1 MVTNYEREVVM
12 NKIKSILLP
21 KKPLY
26 LITVLICILS
36 YCSRF
41 LPSRIAPYFLIFLI
55 MMNGL
60 PFYLDK
66 TESKKTKIGWFVFTI
81 IAVILAVFIGCYVL

>member
-1 MVTNYEREVVM
+1 MSTNHEREVIM
-12 NKIKSILLP
+12 KKIKSILLP

-41 LPSRIAPYFLIFLI
+41 LPSRIASNFLIFLT
-55 MMNGL
+55 MMTGL

-66 TESKKTKIGWFVFTI
+66 AESKKTKIGWLIFTI
-81 IAVILAVFIGCYVL
+81 IAVIFELIIVYIL

>member
-1 MVTNYEREVVM
+1 MVTNLEKEVIM
-12 NKIKSILLP
+12 KKIKSILLP

-41 LPSRIAPYFLIFLI
+41 LPSRAASNFLIFLT
-55 MMNGL
+55 MMTGL

-66 TESKKTKIGWFVFTI
+66 AESKKTKIGWFVFTI
-81 IAVILAVFIGCYVL
+81 IAMIFEVFIVYVL

>member
-1 MVTNYEREVVM
+1 MVANHEREVIM
-12 NKIKSILLP
+12 KKIKSILLP

-36 YCSRF
+36 YCSRY
-41 LPSRIAPYFLIFLI
+41 LPSRVAPNFLIFLTT
-55 MMNGL
+55 MTGL

-66 TESKKTKIGWFVFTI
+66 AESKKTKIGWFVFTI
-81 IAVILAVFIGCYVL
+81 IAVIFDVFIVYAL

>member
-1 MVTNYEREVVM
+1 MATNHEREVIM
-12 NKIKSILLP
+12 KKIKSILLP

-41 LPSRIAPYFLIFLI
+41 LPSRVAPNFLIFLT
-55 MMNGL
+55 MMTGL

-66 TESKKTKIGWFVFTI
+66 DESKKTKIGWLIFTI
-81 IAVILAVFIGCYVL
+81 IALIFELIIAYIL

>member
-1 MVTNYEREVVM
+1 MATNHKREVIM
-12 NKIKSILLP
+12 KKIKSILLP

-26 LITVLICILS
+26 LITLLICILS

-41 LPSRIAPYFLIFLI
+41 LPSRVASNFLIFLT
-55 MMNGL
+55 MMTGL

-66 TESKKTKIGWFVFTI
+66 AESKKTKIGWFVFTI
-81 IAVILAVFIGCYVL
+81 IAVIFDVFIVYAL

>member
-41 LPSRIAPYFLIFLI
+41 LPSRVASNFLIFLT
-55 MMNGL
+55 MMTGL

-66 TESKKTKIGWFVFTI
+66 AESKKTKIGWLIFTI
-81 IAVILAVFIGCYVL
+81 IAVIFELIIVYIL

>member
-1 MVTNYEREVVM
+1 MVANLEREVIM
-12 NKIKSILLP
+12 KKIKSILLP

-41 LPSRIAPYFLIFLI
+41 LPSRAASNFLIFLT
-55 MMNGL
+55 MMTGL

-66 TESKKTKIGWFVFTI
+66 AESKKTKIGWFVFTI
-81 IAVILAVFIGCYVL
+81 IAMIFEVFIVYVL

>member
-1 MVTNYEREVVM
+1 MAANHEREVIM
-12 NKIKSILLP
+12 KKIKSILLP

-41 LPSRIAPYFLIFLI
+41 LPSRVAPNFLIFLT
-55 MMNGL
+55 MMTGL

-81 IAVILAVFIGCYVL
+81 IAVIFELIIVYIL

>member
-1 MVTNYEREVVM
+1 MSANREREVIM

-41 LPSRIAPYFLIFLI
+41 LPSRVAPNFLIFLT
-55 MMNGL
+55 MMAGL
-60 PFYLDK
+60 PSYLDK
-66 TESKKTKIGWFVFTI
+66 DESKKTKIGLFVFTI
-81 IAVILAVFIGCYVL
+81 IAVIFDVFIVYVL

>member
-1 MVTNYEREVVM
+1 MAANHEREVIM
-12 NKIKSILLP
+12 KKIKSILLP

-41 LPSRIAPYFLIFLI
+41 LPSRVASNFLIFLT
-55 MMNGL
+55 MMTGL

-66 TESKKTKIGWFVFTI
+66 AESKKTKIGWFVFTI
-81 IAVILAVFIGCYVL
+81 IAVIFELIIVYIL

>member
-1 MVTNYEREVVM
+1 MVTNNKREVIM
-12 NKIKSILLP
+12 KKIKSILLP

-41 LPSRIAPYFLIFLI
+41 LPSRAASNFLIFLT
-55 MMNGL
+55 MMTGL

-66 TESKKTKIGWFVFTI
+66 AESKKTKIGWFVFTI
-81 IAVILAVFIGCYVL
+81 IAMIFEVFIVYVL

>member
-1 MVTNYEREVVM
+1 MVTNHEREVIM
-12 NKIKSILLP
+12 KKIKSILLP

-41 LPSRIAPYFLIFLI
+41 LPSRVASNFLIFLT
-55 MMNGL
+55 MMTGL

-66 TESKKTKIGWFVFTI
+66 AESKKTKIGLF
-81 IAVILAVFIGCYVL
+81 LLS

>member
-1 MVTNYEREVVM
+1 MVTNLEREVIM
-12 NKIKSILLP
+12 KKIKSILLP

-41 LPSRIAPYFLIFLI
+41 LPSRAASNFLIFLT
-55 MMNGL
+55 MMTGL

-66 TESKKTKIGWFVFTI
+66 AESKKTKIGWFVFTI
-81 IAVILAVFIGCYVL
+81 IDMIFEVFIVYVL

>member
-1 MVTNYEREVVM
+1 MATNHEREVIM
-12 NKIKSILLP
+12 KKIKSILLP

-41 LPSRIAPYFLIFLI
+41 LPSRVAPYFLIFLT
-55 MMNGL
+55 MMTGL

-66 TESKKTKIGWFVFTI
+66 AESKKTKIGLLIFTI
-81 IAVILAVFIGCYVL
+81 IAVIFDVFIVCVL

>member
-1 MVTNYEREVVM
+1 MAANHEREVIM
-12 NKIKSILLP
+12 KKIKSIFLP

-36 YCSRF
+36 YYSRF
-41 LPSRIAPYFLIFLI
+41 LPSRVASNFLIFLT
-55 MMNGL
+55 MMTGL

-66 TESKKTKIGWFVFTI
+66 AESKKTKIGWFVFTI
-81 IAVILAVFIGCYVL
+81 IAVIFELIIVYIL

>member
-1 MVTNYEREVVM
+1 MVTNHEREVIM
-12 NKIKSILLP
+12 KKIKSILLP

-41 LPSRIAPYFLIFLI
+41 LPSRVAPNFLIFLT
-55 MMNGL
+55 MMTGL

-66 TESKKTKIGWFVFTI
+66 AESKKLRLDGLF
-81 IAVILAVFIGCYVL
+81 LLS

>member
-1 MVTNYEREVVM
+1 MATNHEREVVM
-12 NKIKSILLP
+12 KKIKSILLP

-41 LPSRIAPYFLIFLI
+41 LPSRVAPNFLIFLT
-55 MMNGL
+55 MMAGL
-60 PFYLDK
+60 PSYLDK
-66 TESKKTKIGWFVFTI
+66 AESKKNKIGLLIFTI
-81 IAVILAVFIGCYVL
+81 IAVIFDVFIVYVL

>member
-1 MVTNYEREVVM
+1 MAANHEREVIM
-12 NKIKSILLP
+12 KKIKSILFP

-41 LPSRIAPYFLIFLI
+41 LPSRVASNFLIFLT
-55 MMNGL
+55 MMTGL

-66 TESKKTKIGWFVFTI
+66 AESKKTKIGWFVFTI
-81 IAVILAVFIGCYVL
+81 IAVIFELIIVYIL

>member
-1 MVTNYEREVVM
+1 MVTNLKREVIM
-12 NKIKSILLP
+12 KKIKSILLP

-41 LPSRIAPYFLIFLI
+41 LPSRVASNFLIFLT
-55 MMNGL
+55 MMTGL

-66 TESKKTKIGWFVFTI
+66 AESKKTKIGWFVFTI
-81 IAVILAVFIGCYVL
+81 IAMIFEVFIVYVL

>member
-1 MVTNYEREVVM
+1 MVTNHEREVIM
-12 NKIKSILLP
+12 KKIKSILLP

-41 LPSRIAPYFLIFLI
+41 LPSRVAPNFLIFLT
-55 MMNGL
+55 MMAGL
-60 PFYLDK
+60 PSYLDK
-66 TESKKTKIGWFVFTI
+66 DESKKTKIGLFVFTI
-81 IAVILAVFIGCYVL
+81 IAVIFDVFIVYVL

>member
-1 MVTNYEREVVM
+1 MATNHEREVIM
-12 NKIKSILLP
+12 KKIKSILLP

-41 LPSRIAPYFLIFLI
+41 LPSRVAPNFLIFLT
-55 MMNGL
+55 MMAGL
-60 PFYLDK
+60 PSYLDK
-66 TESKKTKIGWFVFTI
+66 AESKKNKIGLLIFTI
-81 IAVILAVFIGCYVL
+81 IAVIFDVFIVYVL

>member
-1 MVTNYEREVVM
+1 M
-12 NKIKSILLP
+12 NIIKSILLP

-41 LPSRIAPYFLIFLI
+41 LPSRVASNFLIFLT
-55 MMNGL
+55 MMTGL

-66 TESKKTKIGWFVFTI
+66 AESKNTKFGWFLFTTI
-81 IAVILAVFIGCYVL
+81 SETLHVLIVYVL

>member
-1 MVTNYEREVVM
+1 MAANHEREVIM
-12 NKIKSILLP
+12 KKIKSILLP

-41 LPSRIAPYFLIFLI
+41 LPSRIASNFLIFLT
-55 MMNGL
+55 MMTGL

-81 IAVILAVFIGCYVL
+81 IAVIFELIIVYIL

>member
-1 MVTNYEREVVM
+1 MK
-12 NKIKSILLP
+12 KIKSILLP

-41 LPSRIAPYFLIFLI
+41 LPSRVAPNFLIFLT
-55 MMNGL
+55 MMTGL

-66 TESKKTKIGWFVFTI
+66 DESKKTKIGWLIFTI
-81 IAVILAVFIGCYVL
+81 IALIFELIIAYIL

>member
-1 MVTNYEREVVM
+1 MVTNLEREVIM
-12 NKIKSILLP
+12 KKIKSILLP

-41 LPSRIAPYFLIFLI
+41 LPSRAASNFLFFLT
-55 MMNGL
+55 MMTGL

-66 TESKKTKIGWFVFTI
+66 AESKKTKIGWFVFTI
-81 IAVILAVFIGCYVL
+81 IAMIFEVFIVYVL

>member
-1 MVTNYEREVVM
+1 MSANREREVIM
-12 NKIKSILLP
+12 RKIKSILLP

-41 LPSRIAPYFLIFLI
+41 LPSRVAPNFLIFLT
-55 MMNGL
+55 MMAGL
-60 PFYLDK
+60 PSYLDK
-66 TESKKTKIGWFVFTI
+66 DESKKTKIGLFVFTI
-81 IAVILAVFIGCYVL
+81 IAVIFDVFIVYVL

>member
-1 MVTNYEREVVM
+1 VAANHEREVIM
-12 NKIKSILLP
+12 KKIKSILLP

-41 LPSRIAPYFLIFLI
+41 LPSRVASNFLIFLT
-55 MMNGL
+55 MMTGL

-66 TESKKTKIGWFVFTI
+66 AESKKTKIGWFVFTI
-81 IAVILAVFIGCYVL
+81 IAVIFELIIVYIL

>member
-1 MVTNYEREVVM
+1 MVTNHEREVIM
-12 NKIKSILLP
+12 KKIKSILLP

-36 YCSRF
+36 YCSRY
-41 LPSRIAPYFLIFLI
+41 LPSRIASNFLIFLT
-55 MMNGL
+55 MMTGL

-66 TESKKTKIGWFVFTI
+66 AESKKTKIGWLIFTI
-81 IAVILAVFIGCYVL
+81 IAVIFELIIFL

>member
-1 MVTNYEREVVM
+1 MVTNLEREVIM
-12 NKIKSILLP
+12 KKIKSILLP

-41 LPSRIAPYFLIFLI
+41 LPSRVASNFLIFLT
-55 MMNGL
+55 MMTGL

-81 IAVILAVFIGCYVL
+81 IAVIFELIIVYIL

>member
-1 MVTNYEREVVM
+1 MAANHEREVIM
-12 NKIKSILLP
+12 KKIKSILLP

-41 LPSRIAPYFLIFLI
+41 LPSRVAPNFLIFLT
-55 MMNGL
+55 MMAGL
-60 PFYLDK
+60 PSYLDK
-66 TESKKTKIGWFVFTI
+66 DESKKTKIGLFVFTI
-81 IAVILAVFIGCYVL
+81 IAVIFDVFIVYVL

>member
-1 MVTNYEREVVM
+1 MVTNHKREVIM
-12 NKIKSILLP
+12 KKIKSILLP

-41 LPSRIAPYFLIFLI
+41 LPSRAASNFLIFLT
-55 MMNGL
+55 MMTGL

-66 TESKKTKIGWFVFTI
+66 AESKKTKIGWFVFTI
-81 IAVILAVFIGCYVL
+81 IAMIFEVFIVYVL